1 MADSR
6 PNQDSMSWVTV
17 TFVNS
22 LCIALK
28 EGPPALLVVSR
39 MPFVHRRRRRTENS
53 LTHLWRGE
61 ESWHGAAMP
70 GCGCPN
76 DERASGN
83 ERADEAADDD
93 DEYEYEPLS
102 VCATSIQA
110 FLGVPCIA

>member
-1 MADSR
+1 
-6 PNQDSMSWVTV
+6 MSWVTV
-17 TFVNS
+17 TFENS

-28 EGPPALLVVSR
+28 EGSPALLVVSR

-83 ERADEAADDD
+83 ERADEAAADDD